1 MGRRARR
8 REATEPAQP
17 RRPEREERPKP
28 PWHPV
33 PLVELSVLFGL
44 ILLVIGLIRI
54 EHDSGRVM
62 LISGMLLASLG
73 GLDTALREHFD
84 GYRSHSTLLAGL
96 PAVAVAGALFFA
108 RAPWLAM
115 VLAAAVTFAAVLLL
129 ARSAFRRRSGGLS
142 FR

>member
-8 REATEPAQP
+8 REAAEPAP
-17 RRPEREERPKP
+17 RRPPRQERPKP

-44 ILLVIGLIRI
+44 ILLVVGLIRI

-73 GLDTALREHFD
+73 GLDTALREHLN
-84 GYRSHSTLLAGL
+84 GYRSHSTVLAGL
-96 PAVAVAGALFFA
+96 PAVAIAGALFFA
-108 RAPWLAM
+108 RAPWIAM
-115 VLAAAVTFAAVLLL
+115 VVAAAVTFVAVLLL
-129 ARSAFRRRSGGLS
+129 ARRAFTAGGSRSP
-142 FR
+142 R